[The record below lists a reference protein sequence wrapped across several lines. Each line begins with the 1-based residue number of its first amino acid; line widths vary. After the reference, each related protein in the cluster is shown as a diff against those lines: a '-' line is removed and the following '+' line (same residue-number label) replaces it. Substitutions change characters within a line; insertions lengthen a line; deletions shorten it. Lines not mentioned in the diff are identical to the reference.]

1 MASKKPGRPGNGLA
15 PSGLSRADL
24 ARLAAAVRELD
35 RGGAAAPECAP
46 PPRPSGSVPAAYL
59 RAHRAPV
66 LATAAVAGAD
76 LAVLAAHAA
85 AGADPAW
92 AYGAVLALSAGAG
105 AKVAWTFRPARR
117 RRRRARRYAAGSW
130 ALSSATALAGTAV
143 GVASGPGQAVMLAG
157 GLAVAT
163 PYLWH
168 TRRRPETEA
177 DPIPDTAE
185 PGPVPTGPDPRMEA
199 FRQRFGRTGPCKDA
213 RLALT
218 ELRGGFALDL
228 VLAPSAD
235 ASTDDVIRLAPKI
248 AALYD
253 LPADHVSVEHGS
265 HRSERRARITVLTAR
280 DALTRP
286 QRWDG
291 QPTYD
296 PADGTIVIGRYG
308 DSRAARYQL
317 HQPGSGAASGVISGV
332 TGSGKTGTAH
342 VLACETGLAR
352 KDGHRIAANWMADP
366 QEQPFGVWAGRAD
379 LLGWGP
385 EGSVHLLLMAY
396 AAMRARSAWLGQLR
410 WADHLGRTNIGKGWF
425 DPEPGLPLIS
435 MIVDEWPLLMA
446 DPALRKIL
454 LAFVPS
460 LLKQSRKAGIGVT
473 LITQLPDV
481 SELGERVIREMLK
494 AFNALSHRTD
504 GLSRHMLGIQGDPSR
519 LAPGVHG
526 LGYLAGPDQ
535 RPGQV
540 MRTKHLPEYL
550 RPGQVGPDVR
560 GLAENIAADPVALDD
575 VVLAAIRPLGYTG
588 PGQVLDGSG
597 MLAAAIALGF
607 ADPAETAGP
616 PPTPRHPAPDADGPA
631 AGHPLHLP
639 LLAALLRARGELDLF
654 DISEAAGISV
664 LDADRALAG
673 LVSSGHAVRVGA
685 GACRWKNAPARAS

>member
-1 MASKKPGRPGNGLA
+1 M
-15 PSGLSRADL
+15 
-24 ARLAAAVRELD
+24 
-35 RGGAAAPECAP
+35 
-46 PPRPSGSVPAAYL
+46 
-59 RAHRAPV
+59 
-66 LATAAVAGAD
+66 
-76 LAVLAAHAA
+76 AAHLAEI
-85 AGADPAW
+85 
-92 AYGAVLALSAGAG
+92 YGAVLALSVGA
-105 AKVAWTFRPARR
+105 VVVLCLWHARR
-117 RRRRARRYAAGSW
+117 RPAPFF
-130 ALSSATALAGTAV
+130 V
-143 GVASGPGQAVMLAG
+143 
-157 GLAVAT
+157 
-163 PYLWH
+163 
-168 TRRRPETEA
+168 
-177 DPIPDTAE
+177 E
-185 PGPVPTGPDPRMEA
+185 PGPASARPDLRLKA
-199 FRQRFGRTGPCKDA
+199 FSKRFGRTGPCKGA

-228 VLAPSAD
+228 TLAPDAD

-253 LPADHVSVEHGS
+253 QPADHVSVEHGP

-291 QPTYD
+291 RSTYD
-296 PADGTIVIGRYG
+296 PAAGTIVIGRYG
-308 DSRAARYQL
+308 DGDPARYLL
-317 HQPGSGAASGVISGV
+317 HKPGSGAASGVINGV

-342 VLACETGLAR
+342 VLACEIGLAR
-352 KDGHRIAANWMADP
+352 RDGQRIAANWMADP

-379 LLGWGP
+379 LLGRGP
-385 EGSVHLLLMAY
+385 EGSVHLLLLAY

-410 WADHLGRTNIGKGWF
+410 WTDHLGRPNAGKGWF
-425 DPEPGLPLIS
+425 DPAPGLPLIS
-435 MIVDEWPLLMA
+435 AIVDEWPLLIA
-446 DPALRKIL
+446 DPALRKL
-454 LAFVPS
+454 LLRFVPL
-460 LLKQSRKAGIGVT
+460 LLKQARKAGISVT

-526 LGYLAGPDQ
+526 LGYLEGPDQ

-550 RPGQVGPDVR
+550 RTGEAGRDVR
-560 GLAENIAADPVALDD
+560 DLAEHIAADPVTLDD

-607 ADPAETAGP
+607 ADPGETP
-616 PPTPRHPAPDADGPA
+616 PSAPRQPALDTATPSA
-631 AGHPLHLP
+631 AGHAVHVP

-654 DISEAAGISV
+654 DISEAAGINV
-664 LDADRALAG
+664 LDADRALTG
-673 LVSSGHAVRVGA
+673 LVRSGHAIRTSA
-685 GACRWKNAPARAS
+685 DSCRWKEQ